1 MNEQALSVREAIISR
16 RSIKSFNGQP
26 IEPEII
32 PEIIEDAVWAPNH
45 GNRNPWR
52 LVVAA
57 GEQYEQILDVLKE
70 FGVANWK
77 QLSDEDLE
85 KQMKKFTS
93 ASAAVFVIVPEDA
106 RQKER
111 LEDYAAASML
121 IQNIQLLAWDKG
133 IGTCWKTPGF
143 LDNPKFRE
151 RLGIHPGE
159 RIISMLQFGYFD
171 AAPKANPRKPVEEI
185 ITYFG
190 DSEEDSVE

>member
-1 MNEQALSVREAIISR
+1 MNQQALSVREAIVTR
-16 RSIKSFNGQP
+16 RSIKNFNGQP

-52 LVVAA
+52 MIVAA
-57 GEQYEQILDVLKE
+57 DEQYEQLLEVLKE

-77 QLSDEDLE
+77 QLSDEDLD

-93 ASAAVFVIVPEDA
+93 ASAAIFIIVPEDA

-121 IQNIQLLAWDKG
+121 IQNIQLLAWDRG
-133 IGTCWKTPGF
+133 VGTCWKTPPF

-151 RLGIHPGE
+151 RLEVQPGE

-171 AAPKANPRKPVEEI
+171 TLPKAAPRKTNEEI

-190 DSEEDSVE
+190 ASEEE

>member
-1 MNEQALSVREAIISR
+1 MNEQALSVRDAIVTR
-16 RSIKSFNGQP
+16 RSIKNFNGQP

-32 PEIIEDAVWAPNH
+32 PEIIEDAVMAPNH

-52 LVVAA
+52 LIVAA
-57 GEQYEQILDVLKE
+57 GEQYDELLDVLKE

-93 ASAAVFVIVPEDA
+93 ASAAIFIVVPEDA

-111 LEDYAAASML
+111 LEDYAAASMM
-121 IQNIQLLAWDKG
+121 IHNIQLLAWDRG
-133 IGTCWKTPGF
+133 VGTCWKTPPF

-151 RLGIHPGE
+151 RLAVEPGE
-159 RIISMLQFGYFD
+159 RIISMLQFGHFD
-171 AAPKANPRKPVEEI
+171 AAPKAAPRKPLEEI
-185 ITYFG
+185 VTYFG
-190 DSEEDSVE
+190 ADEEE

>member
-1 MNEQALSVREAIISR
+1 MNEQALSVREAIVTR
-16 RSIKSFNGQP
+16 RSIKNFNGQP

-52 LVVAA
+52 LIVAA
-57 GEQYEQILDVLKE
+57 DAQYKQLLDVLKE

-77 QLSDEDLE
+77 QLSDEDLD
-85 KQMKKFTS
+85 KQMKKFSS
-93 ASAAVFVIVPEDA
+93 ASAAVFIIVPEDA

-121 IQNIQLLAWDKG
+121 IQNIQLLAWDRG
-133 IGTCWKTPGF
+133 IGTCWKTPPF

-151 RLGIHPGE
+151 RLDVQQGE

-171 AAPKANPRKPVEEI
+171 TLPKAAPRKTNEEI

-190 DSEEDSVE
+190 VSEEE